1 MPIYT
6 TLVGLIIGFLVG
18 RIKMLVSQ
26 AKDSKKRNDD
36 IYQALKDGMAILLRH
51 ELSEYYER
59 FENSVTIPKTEWD
72 DIEQTHAVYNSLGGN
87 HTGDRL
93 YEFLK
98 QKHLGN

>member
-1 MPIYT
+1 MKNQTDVFISYRRD
-6 TLVGLIIGFLVG
+6 GGD
-18 RIKMLVSQ
+18 M
-26 AKDSKKRNDD
+26 AAMY